1 MSARLKKMRERITK
15 PITAMQMLELQV
27 QVNKELSE
35 RIDTVE
41 SNQKRIAKACS
52 VPVAG
57 RDEWQDDMLS

>member
-1 MSARLKKMRERITK
+1 M
-15 PITAMQMLELQV
+15 TAMQMLELQV

-35 RIDTVE
+35 RIDAVE